1 MSHDNCYST
10 CLNSSACITK
20 VRSKLKVTT
29 DPANNGLAGDN
40 KHYTRKTK
48 VIKYKTEGNPA
59 QGTKDPAASIAPSTV
74 TGNSMQ
80 DKDKTD

>member
-20 VRSKLKVTT
+20 FRSHLKVTT
-29 DPANNGLAGDN
+29 DPANYGLAGDN
-40 KHYTRKTK
+40 KHYTSKAN
-48 VIKYKTEGNPA
+48 VIKYKTDGIPA